1 MENNNSIEEQ
11 NENLTKKKR
20 WKFEWRNQDWVW
32 LVLILVAIIYFISTF
47 RLADNIQVV
56 DLFSFISSSVSI
68 ALALVAIFYAWKQDS
83 DNRRVNDNVSTI
95 LHNIVYEMGS
105 VKNSVDKITSNDI
118 DTIAQSTLEE
128 EIIEVDRQPSYSADE
143 VKKIVEEALNNFSQN
158 VKTKVGKVDDNNN
171 SLVSAI
177 KNYINLKEMI
187 NEISNEKNG
196 EFKSLKYVQK
206 ELLKRHGIEL
216 SPGQIVQIM
225 TNKF

>member
-11 NENLTKKKR
+11 NENLKKKKR

-68 ALALVAIFYAWKQDS
+68 ALALVAIFYSWKQDS

-177 KNYINLKEMI
+177 KNYIKLKEMI